1 MTINIA
7 IELLQK
13 SKFDTDAE
21 ATDYA
26 DYLAG
31 QVDLKEYGQVD
42 LKESDLTYCKHA
54 HALECLRLDALEN
67 EMKKTDPYS
76 EEWEKM
82 AADWTYC
89 STRIIAFTWLY
100 HALSHYERR

>member
-1 MTINIA
+1 MEIKNMTINIA

-31 QVDLKEYGQVD
+31 QVDLKE
-42 LKESDLTYCKHA
+42 SDCQA
-54 HALECLRLDALEN
+54 
-67 EMKKTDPYS
+67 
-76 EEWEKM
+76 
-82 AADWTYC
+82 
-89 STRIIAFTWLY
+89 
-100 HALSHYERR
+100 

>member
-1 MTINIA
+1 MR
-7 IELLQK
+7 K
-13 SKFDTDAE
+13 
-21 ATDYA
+21 
-26 DYLAG
+26 
-31 QVDLKEYGQVD
+31 LKIKNLEEK
-42 LKESDLTYCKHA
+42 KEK
-54 HALECLRLDALEN
+54 LEN

>member
-26 DYLAG
+26 DYLA
-31 QVDLKEYGQVD
+31 GQVD